1 MNFISSVG
9 WKVWTSEQLIKV
21 CLFSQSSFIFIW
33 WYLHNKPPTSQHREV
48 AQMNN
53 GRWGRWYKHYNEI
66 QYFWYN
72 AKHIWLWVWTRS
84 EPCVVTILGC
94 CSHTTHNILSRLICH
109 VWFWPY
115 MVRQSTKLSLYMAY
129 QSTNKCWASVPP
141 QYHPSGPWGS
151 LDQSQTWFTERKPV
165 KKSRQTTNKI
175 FAKKEYFLMLQ
186 ENFYYSAHMW
196 ARTL

>member
-1 MNFISSVG
+1 MCQNISIINNKKSFAQSNFTNSKRSESMNFISSVG

-53 GRWGRWYKHYNEI
+53 GRRGRWYKHYNEI

-84 EPCVVTILGC
+84 EPCVVTILRC
-94 CSHTTHNILSRLICH
+94 CSLTTHNILFSIALVSLWLLSVDLYLLSIF
-109 VWFWPY
+109 VWVA
-115 MVRQSTKLSLYMAY
+115 VR
-129 QSTNKCWASVPP
+129 
-141 QYHPSGPWGS
+141 YH
-151 LDQSQTWFTERKPV
+151 L
-165 KKSRQTTNKI
+165 
-175 FAKKEYFLMLQ
+175 
-186 ENFYYSAHMW
+186 
-196 ARTL
+196 